1 MRSLLGRLF
10 VALGVLLASSPALAE
25 WQEAKSKHFIIYADL
40 KPDELRSYAE
50 RLERFDQA
58 VRTVRG
64 MNDPA
69 LTDSQRLT
77 IYALRSEGAV
87 ARLAGMSEVRGFYG
101 ARASGSVAFVPRRA
115 GAGSNWD
122 LDTDAIFFHEYAHH
136 LQLQSSSSALPAWM
150 VEGFAEFFA
159 TAKVEKDG
167 SVIIGSPPQYR
178 AFSLFNEHSLKLEQ
192 MVGATYGELDDSQR
206 DLLYGMGWLLTHYLT
221 FEPSRKGQLSRYF
234 DDIQKGMS
242 ALEAAKSAFG
252 DLQALD
258 RELGKYKRGKL
269 QGIRV
274 AAQALKVGA
283 ITVRP
288 LGTGVAAI
296 MDVHIRSQAGVN
308 DKTARSVA
316 VDARKVGARF
326 PGDPFVE
333 VALAEAEF
341 DAGNFASAE
350 AAADRA
356 LATNPNYVQALIYKG
371 RARMKIAEAKP
382 DAANWKEIRD
392 WFLKANR
399 LDTENAEP
407 LMLYFQTFAASG
419 APPTKNAVEALLYA
433 VALVPQDNALRVNAV
448 HEMLVEKR
456 LEEAKRLFAPLA
468 FQPHAPEAYRESN
481 AKIMTAIAAD
491 DGKTALALLETAMKL
506 GEDEN
511 KKR

>member
-1 MRSLLGRLF
+1 MRSLWGRLL
-10 VALGVLLASSPALAE
+10 VALTVLLAGAPALAG

-77 IYALRSEGAV
+77 VYALRSEGAV
-87 ARLAGMSEVRGFYG
+87 ARLAGMSEVRGFYS

-115 GAGSNWD
+115 GSGSDWD
-122 LDTDAIFFHEYAHH
+122 LGTDAIFFHEYAHH
-136 LQLQSSSSALPAWM
+136 LQLQSSSFALPAWM

-159 TAKVEKDG
+159 TALIDKDG
-167 SVIIGSPPQYR
+167 SVVIGSPPQYR
-178 AFSLFNEHSLKLEQ
+178 AYGLFNDHSLKLEQ
-192 MVGATYGELDDSQR
+192 IVGATYGELDDGQR
-206 DLLYGMGWLLTHYLT
+206 DLLYGMGWLLTHYLS
-221 FEPSRKGQLSRYF
+221 FEPSRKGQLTRYF

-242 ALEAAKSAFG
+242 APEAAKAAFG
-252 DLQALD
+252 DLRALD
-258 RELGKYKRGKL
+258 RELEKYKKGKL

-274 AAQALKVGA
+274 AANALTVGP

-288 LGTGVAAI
+288 LGAGEAAI
-296 MDVHIRSQAGVN
+296 MEVHIRSQAGVN
-308 DKTARSVA
+308 DKTARDVA
-316 VDARKVGARF
+316 ADARKVAARF

-341 DAGNFASAE
+341 DAGNFAGAE

-371 RARMKIAEAKP
+371 RTRMKVAEAKP
-382 DAANWKEIRD
+382 DKANWREIRD

-407 LMLYFQTFAASG
+407 LMLYFQAFAASG
-419 APPTKNAVEALLYA
+419 APPTKNAVEGLLYA
-433 VALVPQDNALRVNAV
+433 VALVPQDSDLRVNAV
-448 HEMLVEKR
+448 HELLVEKR

-468 FQPHAPEAYRESN
+468 FQPHAPEKYRESN
-481 AKIMTAIAAD
+481 AKIMTAITAG
-491 DGKTALALLETAMKL
+491 DGKTALTVLEAAMKL
-506 GEDEN
+506 SKDESE
-511 KKR
+511 KR